1 MKDKVFIVSLVP
13 GKTEETLRATVA
25 FPDGWFQQISLV
37 EAAAKARQLALKV
50 MQSTIAIDPQ
60 LWRSCHME
68 TRMTEVDLSEYATP
82 NLLAGHGVRAWLT
95 A

>member
-1 MKDKVFIVSLVP
+1 MKDKIFIVSLVP
-13 GKTEETLRATVA
+13 SKAKDTLRATVA
-25 FPDGWFQQISLV
+25 FPDGWFRQISML
-37 EAAAKARQLALKV
+37 EASAKARQLALKL
-50 MQSTIAIDPQ
+50 MQSTIAIDPE

-68 TRMTEVDLSEYATP
+68 TRMTEVDLSQYATP

>member
-1 MKDKVFIVSLVP
+1 MKDKIFIVSLVP
-13 GKTEETLRATVA
+13 TKTEETLRAIVA
-25 FPDGWFQQISLV
+25 FPDGWFRQISMV
-37 EAAAKARQLALKV
+37 EAAAKARQLALTV

-82 NLLAGHGVRAWLT
+82 NFLGGHGVRAWLT